1 MDQKRRHFLQGSL
14 LASGAVLAG
23 AVEAAPPEPPKP
35 PKEPKPPKGPKP
47 PKAETYDVVVVG
59 AGFAGMC
66 AALEAAEQGAKTV
79 LLEKMGRP
87 DGTTVYSSGWIAAVG
102 SRFQKNHPEDS
113 KEAFFQD
120 MMKLSGYRSDPEL
133 VRVYADEAGDG
144 IDWLA
149 DHGTPFFLWE
159 NLPAP
164 ELSRCVISPGEGIT
178 GGSKLLRCLMA
189 ALEKAGVQIVYNT
202 KAVHLLKSPNWDVE
216 GVHCLT
222 PEGPKD
228 YRARGGVILTTGGFG
243 ANEAMVGQYIG
254 PWAAKLIVRGSPW
267 ITGENILMAQEVQAR
282 LVNMD
287 QFYAGPITPT
297 GHANPSPLMH
307 AGYGIQVGTN
317 GKRFVP
323 ETWLQVPKAKAI
335 AQRTPDNR
343 SFMLIGEDANAN
355 DNILSAT
362 IERFARL
369 GYHVFKGETIE
380 EVAKAAGVPPDALVE
395 TVRVFN
401 EAVKAGKAKELD
413 PPYEYE
419 TPHALETGPYYM
431 IPAAGGMASTMGGPK
446 INKFAQVEN
455 FERRPI
461 PGLYAAGAA
470 AGGLWYQDDIGGN
483 QLGGGMVFGRVA
495 ARHATRRAKEEAARR
510 PPEPPKPPK
519 PPKEPKEPKAPKHGA

>member
-1 MDQKRRHFLQGSL
+1 MSLKRRDFLKTGF
-14 LASGAVLAG
+14 AAG
-23 AVEAAPPEPPKP
+23 AAMAAAVGTVEAKPKKP
-35 PKEPKPPKGPKP
+35 DPKKKDEG
-47 PKAETYDVVVVG
+47 YDVVVVG

-102 SRFQKNHPEDS
+102 SRFQKNHPEDNE
-113 KEAFFQD
+113 EAFFQD

-133 VRVYADEAGDG
+133 VRVYAKEAGKG

-178 GGSKLLRCLMA
+178 GGSMLLRCLMA
-189 ALEKAGVQIVYNT
+189 ALKKKGVPIHYNT
-202 KAVHLLKSPNWDVE
+202 KAVKLLTNDVMEVE
-216 GVHCLT
+216 GVACIT
-222 PEGPKD
+222 PEGRKH
-228 YRARGGVILTTGGFG
+228 YRAKGGVILSTGGFG
-243 ANEAMVGQYIG
+243 ANEAMVCQYIG
-254 PWAAKLIVRGSPW
+254 PWASRLIVRGSPW
-267 ITGENILMAQEVQAR
+267 ITGENILMTQEVHAK

-343 SFMLIGEDANAN
+343 SFMLIGQDADAN
-355 DNILSAT
+355 DNILSNT
-362 IERFARL
+362 IKRFSRL
-369 GYHVFKGETIE
+369 GYEVFKGETIE
-380 EVAKAAGVPPDALVE
+380 EVAKAAGVPPEALVE
-395 TVRVFN
+395 TVKTFN

-446 INKFAQVEN
+446 INPDAQVIN
-455 FERRPI
+455 FENRPI

-495 ARHATRRAKEEAARR
+495 ARHAAARAKAA
-510 PPEPPKPPK
+510 PVK
-519 PPKEPKEPKAPKHGA
+519 KAPAKK

>member
-1 MDQKRRHFLQGSL
+1 MNQNRRDL
-14 LASGAVLAG
+14 LKGTIIGSGALIAG
-23 AVEAAPPEPPKP
+23 AAHAKPEPKGKPKP
-35 PKEPKPPKGPKP
+35 
-47 PKAETYDVVVVG
+47 ETYDVVVVG

-66 AALEAAEQGAKTV
+66 AALEAAEKGAKTV

-102 SRFQKNHPEDS
+102 SRFQKTAVHPEDS
-113 KEAFFQD
+113 KEAFFND
-120 MMKLSGYRSDPEL
+120 MMKLSGYHSDPEL
-133 VRVYADEAGDG
+133 VKVYADEAGDG

-164 ELSRCVISPGEGIT
+164 ELSRCVISPGEGIS

-189 ALEKAGVQIVYNT
+189 ALDKAGVKIHYNT
-202 KAVHLLKSPNWDVE
+202 KAVHLIKNDKWEVE
-216 GVHCLT
+216 GVECLT
-222 PEGPKD
+222 PEGPKH
-228 YRARGGVILTTGGFG
+228 YRAKGGVILTTGGYG
-243 ANEAMVGQYIG
+243 ANEAMVAQYIG
-254 PWAAKLIVRGSPW
+254 AWAAKLIVRGSPW
-267 ITGENILMAQEVQAR
+267 ITGENLLLASEVHAK

-335 AQRTPDNR
+335 AERTPDNR
-343 SFMLIGEDANAN
+343 SFMLIGQDADAN
-355 DNILSAT
+355 DNILSNT
-362 IERFARL
+362 IDRFARL
-369 GYHVFKGETIE
+369 GYKVPKGDTIE
-380 EVAKAAGVPPDALVE
+380 EVAKAAGVDPVALAE
-395 TVRVFN
+395 TVKAFN
-401 EAVKAGKAKELD
+401 AAVKAGKAKELD

-431 IPAAGGMASTMGGPK
+431 VPAAGGMASTMGGPK
-446 INKFAQVEN
+446 IDKDARVVN
-455 FERRPI
+455 FEMKPI

-495 ARHATRRAKEEAARR
+495 ARHAAARAKASKAA
-510 PPEPPKPPK
+510 K
-519 PPKEPKEPKAPKHGA
+519 

>member
-23 AVEAAPPEPPKP
+23 AVEAAPEPPKP
-35 PKEPKPPKGPKP
+35 PKEPKPPKDPKGPKP

-178 GGSKLLRCLMA
+178 GGSMLLRCLMA
-189 ALEKAGVQIVYNT
+189 ALEKAGVPIVYNT

-267 ITGENILMAQEVQAR
+267 ITGENILMARKCRRASSIWTSSTRAR
-282 LVNMD
+282 
-287 QFYAGPITPT
+287 
-297 GHANPSPLMH
+297 S
-307 AGYGIQVGTN
+307 
-317 GKRFVP
+317 R
-323 ETWLQVPKAKAI
+323 
-335 AQRTPDNR
+335 R
-343 SFMLIGEDANAN
+343 
-355 DNILSAT
+355 
-362 IERFARL
+362 
-369 GYHVFKGETIE
+369 
-380 EVAKAAGVPPDALVE
+380 
-395 TVRVFN
+395 RV
-401 EAVKAGKAKELD
+401 
-413 PPYEYE
+413 
-419 TPHALETGPYYM
+419 M
-431 IPAAGGMASTMGGPK
+431 RI
-446 INKFAQVEN
+446 
-455 FERRPI
+455 RRPSCTRATAFRSARTGSASF
-461 PGLYAAGAA
+461 PKRGFRFRKQRRSRSVRPTTAASC
-470 AGGLWYQDDIGGN
+470 
-483 QLGGGMVFGRVA
+483 
-495 ARHATRRAKEEAARR
+495 
-510 PPEPPKPPK
+510 
-519 PPKEPKEPKAPKHGA
+519 

>member
-1 MDQKRRHFLQGSL
+1 MNQNRRELLKGSIL
-14 LASGAVLAG
+14 GAG
-23 AVEAAPPEPPKP
+23 ALAAGVAAAKPE
-35 PKEPKPPKGPKP
+35 PKEPKPDPKP
-47 PKAETYDVVVVG
+47 KKAVEHYDVVVVG

-66 AALEAAEQGAKTV
+66 AALEAAEKGAKTV

-113 KEAFFQD
+113 KEAFFED
-120 MMKLSGYRSDPEL
+120 MMRLSGYHSDPEL
-133 VRVYADEAGDG
+133 VRVYAEEAGAG

-164 ELSRCVISPGEGIT
+164 ELSRCVISPGEGIS

-189 ALEKAGVQIVYNT
+189 ALEKAGVPIVYNT
-202 KAVHLLKSPNWDVE
+202 KAVHLKKGPNWEVDGVE
-216 GVHCLT
+216 CLT
-222 PEGPKD
+222 PEGPKT
-228 YRARGGVILTTGGFG
+228 YMAKGGVILTTGGYG
-243 ANEAMVGQYIG
+243 ANEAMVAQYIG
-254 PWAAKLIVRGSPW
+254 AWAAKLIVRGSPW
-267 ITGENILMAQEVQAR
+267 ITGENILLAQEVHAK

-343 SFMLIGEDANAN
+343 SFILIGQDADAN
-355 DNILSAT
+355 DNILTNT
-362 IERFARL
+362 IERFGRL
-369 GYHVFKGETIE
+369 GYKVFKGETIE
-380 EVAKAAGVPPDALVE
+380 EVAKAAGVPPEALAE
-395 TVRVFN
+395 TVKTFN

-446 INKFAQVEN
+446 IDKDGRVVN
-455 FERRPI
+455 FEMRPI

-495 ARHATRRAKEEAARR
+495 ARHAAARAKNR
-510 PPEPPKPPK
+510 
-519 PPKEPKEPKAPKHGA
+519 

>member
-1 MDQKRRHFLQGSL
+1 MNQNRRDL
-14 LASGAVLAG
+14 LKGTIIGSGALIAG
-23 AVEAAPPEPPKP
+23 AAHAKPEPKGKPKP
-35 PKEPKPPKGPKP
+35 
-47 PKAETYDVVVVG
+47 ETYDVVVVG

-66 AALEAAEQGAKTV
+66 AALEAAEKGAKTV

-113 KEAFFQD
+113 KEAFFND
-120 MMKLSGYRSDPEL
+120 MMKLSGYHSDPEL
-133 VRVYADEAGDG
+133 VKVYAEEAGDG

-164 ELSRCVISPGEGIT
+164 ELSRCVISPGEGIS

-189 ALEKAGVQIVYNT
+189 ALDKAGVKIHYNT
-202 KAVHLLKSPNWDVE
+202 KAVHLIKNDKWEVE
-216 GVHCLT
+216 GVECLT
-222 PEGPKD
+222 PEGPKH
-228 YRARGGVILTTGGFG
+228 YRAKGGVILTTGGYG
-243 ANEAMVGQYIG
+243 ANEAMVAQYIG
-254 PWAAKLIVRGSPW
+254 AWAAKLIVRGSPW
-267 ITGENILMAQEVQAR
+267 ITGENLLLASEVHAK

-335 AQRTPDNR
+335 AERTPDNR
-343 SFMLIGEDANAN
+343 SFMLIGQDADAN
-355 DNILSAT
+355 DNILSNT
-362 IERFARL
+362 IDRFARL
-369 GYHVFKGETIE
+369 GYKVPKGDTIE
-380 EVAKAAGVPPDALVE
+380 EVAKAAGVDPVALAE
-395 TVRVFN
+395 TVKEFN
-401 EAVKAGKAKELD
+401 AAVKAGKAKELD

-431 IPAAGGMASTMGGPK
+431 VPAAGGMASTMGGPK
-446 INKFAQVEN
+446 IDKDARVVN
-455 FERRPI
+455 FEMKPI

-495 ARHATRRAKEEAARR
+495 ARHAAARAKASKAA
-510 PPEPPKPPK
+510 K
-519 PPKEPKEPKAPKHGA
+519 